1 MSQNKISL
9 SKTDMSAVAP
19 KKKPYTFQDFVNSFN
34 SLDPQNMGNW
44 PIPVKMT
51 VLAFVL
57 IVTLFIAYFLLI
69 RPVLDDIN
77 GARSQEETLL
87 TEFKEKDS
95 KLRNL
100 ELYKKQIE
108 QMEETF
114 GQLLRQLPK
123 EHEIPSLIEDINY
136 TGVSSGLEF
145 KDIKVEKEASQEF
158 FIELPIMIV
167 GKGDYHSFGAF
178 VSGLAALPR
187 IVTVHDFEI
196 KPIGNSD
203 GRSEIPVLTLQLQ
216 ARTYRY
222 ANQAEEDAK
231 AAAKKGSKGK
241 AAAAKDS
248 DKSDKS
254 SKKGAKAS

>member
-9 SKTDMSAVAP
+9 SKTDMTPVVP

-44 PIPVKMT
+44 PIPVKIT
-51 VLAFVL
+51 ILVFIF
-57 IVTLFIAYFLLI
+57 IVTLFVAYFLLV
-69 RPVLDDIN
+69 RPVLDNID
-77 GARSQEETLL
+77 GARSQETTLL
-87 TEFKEKDS
+87 EEFKDKDS

-123 EHEIPSLIEDINY
+123 QHEIPSLIEDINY

-145 KDIKVEKEASQEF
+145 KDIKVEKEISQEF
-158 FIELPIMIV
+158 FIELPITII

-187 IVTVHDFEI
+187 IVTIHDFEI
-196 KPIGNSD
+196 KPLEANEKS
-203 GRSEIPVLTLQLQ
+203 SEIPVLTLQLQ

-222 ANQAEEDAK
+222 ADQAEEDAK
-231 AAAKKGSKGK
+231 AADAK
-241 AAAAKDS
+241 AADGQGTGGVSVSA
-248 DKSDKS
+248 S
-254 SKKGAKAS
+254 SKRGKKGA

>member
-9 SKTDMSAVAP
+9 SKTDMNAVAP

-44 PIPVKMT
+44 PIPVKFT
-51 VLAFVL
+51 ILVFVL
-57 IVTLFIAYFLLI
+57 VFTLFVAYFLLI
-69 RPVLDDIN
+69 RPVMDEIN
-77 GARSQEETLL
+77 GARAQEETLL

-108 QMEETF
+108 QMEDTF

-136 TGVSSGLEF
+136 TGVSSGVEF
-145 KDIKVEKEASQEF
+145 QDIKVEKEVSQEF
-158 FIELPIMIV
+158 FIELPITII
-167 GKGDYHSFGAF
+167 GKGDYHAFGAF

-196 KPIGNSD
+196 KPVDSKDNK
-203 GRSEIPVLTLQLQ
+203 SEIPVLTLELQ

-231 AAAKKGSKGK
+231 AAEKKKSATSANSSGGSTP
-241 AAAAKDS
+241 
-248 DKSDKS
+248 
-254 SKKGAKAS
+254 